1 MRTLYQSFVGIL
13 FGRPYLRSGM
23 TKACFPMADQR
34 KLLCFCFPPSI
45 FQKFQKIVSPS
56 NKKPS
61 DDYKRLYYLG
71 EDSYAPVYSEEIR
84 ITGRKKAMKVLSKGN
99 NCNKE
104 DYKEIANEI
113 SVLRIL
119 DHSNILKIFEF

>member
-1 MRTLYQSFVGIL
+1 
-13 FGRPYLRSGM
+13 
-23 TKACFPMADQR
+23 
-34 KLLCFCFPPSI
+34 
-45 FQKFQKIVSPS
+45 
-56 NKKPS
+56 
-61 DDYKRLYYLG
+61 
-71 EDSYAPVYSEEIR
+71 
-84 ITGRKKAMKVLSKGN
+84 MKVLSKGN

>member
-1 MRTLYQSFVGIL
+1 
-13 FGRPYLRSGM
+13 
-23 TKACFPMADQR
+23 MADQR

-71 EDSYAPVYSEEIR
+71 EDSYTPVYSEEIR